1 MYLGH
6 KRESAEQ
13 PRPERFDL
21 PVPVKFRE
29 RGQTEW
35 HFGVVKNI
43 SASGALIEGGDR
55 VAVGAE
61 IEVWLLMR
69 AYRGDLANVVCPSV
83 VVRCEAKDEAEPL
96 FGSAMKFRSYKFCPS
111 GS

>member
-1 MYLGH
+1 M
-6 KRESAEQ
+6 
-13 PRPERFDL
+13 

-29 RGQTEW
+29 RGQAEW

-43 SASGALIEGGDR
+43 SASGALIEGGNR

-61 IEVWLLMR
+61 IEVWLMMR

-83 VVRCEAKDEAEPL
+83 VVRCEANDRDEEQPR
-96 FGSAMKFRSYKFCPS
+96 FGSAMKFRSYRFCPS